1 METLLENYKRA
12 AYADYPSK
20 GTTDLRN
27 AISTTSRLFIKN
39 LTQQNSN

>member
-27 AISTTSRLFIKN
+27 AISTTSRLLIKN
-39 LTQQNSN
+39 LSQQNSN

>member
-27 AISTTSRLFIKN
+27 AISTTSRLLIKN
-39 LTQQNSN
+39 LTQKNSN